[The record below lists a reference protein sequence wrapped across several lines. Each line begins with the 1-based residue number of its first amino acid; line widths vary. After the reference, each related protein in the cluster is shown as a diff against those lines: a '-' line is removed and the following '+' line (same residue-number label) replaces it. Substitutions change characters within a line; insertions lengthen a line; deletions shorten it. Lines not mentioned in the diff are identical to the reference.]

1 MSDPGALA
9 ATRRAGVPCREKIRP
24 AKEAAM
30 DIGQPKR
37 IIEVEPVS
45 LPLPEAIPAPDPQP
59 ASVPEHAE
67 PTR

>member
-1 MSDPGALA
+1 
-9 ATRRAGVPCREKIRP
+9 
-24 AKEAAM
+24 M

-59 ASVPEHAE
+59 ASVPEPAE
-67 PTR
+67 PAP

>member
-1 MSDPGALA
+1 
-9 ATRRAGVPCREKIRP
+9 
-24 AKEAAM
+24 M

-59 ASVPEHAE
+59 ASVPEPAE
-67 PTR
+67 PVT